1 MLWPLGPHALCE
13 LILMCVICVMKKDPN
28 SCLSAFY
35 SLLQSLMEVSKYAL
49 NFLYYFSIIF
59 RSSSYLSWG
68 ILLKM

>member
-49 NFLYYFSIIF
+49 NFCIISVSFS
-59 RSSSYLSWG
+59 G
-68 ILLKM
+68 LLLT